1 MLEEELSMQKVKQA
15 LQEANDVSASGP
27 SGQTIAFFKLLFLA
41 IRNVLIK
48 ALKQLVFVPYL
59 LESEDFK

>member
-1 MLEEELSMQKVKQA
+1 MLEAELSMQKVKQA

-27 SGQTIAFFKLLFLA
+27 LSQTIAFFKLLFLA

-48 ALKQLVFVPYL
+48 ALKQLIFVPCL
-59 LESEDFK
+59 LEAEDFK